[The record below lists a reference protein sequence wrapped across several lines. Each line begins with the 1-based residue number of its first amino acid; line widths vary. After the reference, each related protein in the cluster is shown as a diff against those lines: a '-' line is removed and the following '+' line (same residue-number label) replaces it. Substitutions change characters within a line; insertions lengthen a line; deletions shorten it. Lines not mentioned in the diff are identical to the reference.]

1 MKPFLMYKNQEFTL
15 ERELPKNEQELT
27 QDLELNTLFD
37 AMSNGDEFL
46 LKVVRKSIL
55 TGLEND
61 IETILYRQNILK
73 DVLKNVSIINKIY
86 EITIEAIELRKGSW
100 LEISRYPS
108 TILYE
113 AQKMMD
119 LYLNVLKKLRD
130 IADEH
135 SEKFESEGFKK
146 FFEMIKKEL
155 NDEYFIELK
164 NHLKQL
170 EFSEGIL
177 CSAELGKGNISVNY
191 KLLKL
196 KSEKKNWLNRTLD
209 KIRLWIEELLDKEKS
224 EYTFYLSERDESGA
238 RMLAELNDK
247 TVNSAANIL
256 AQSTNHIKNFF
267 EILRIE
273 LSFYLG
279 CANLYSELLQLKAP
293 VCFPIPLDTKERK
306 HSFKGL
312 YDVCLALTKKEKIV
326 GNDIDIDNKDLVII
340 TGANQGGKSTFL
352 RSIGLSQLMMQ
363 SGMLVSAESFSA
375 SICDSLFTHYKRE
388 EDTTMNSGKLDEEM
402 DRMSKIIDNITPSSI
417 LLFNESFAATNEIE
431 GSQIATQI
439 TRALM
444 EKRIRV
450 FFVTHLYEFARSL
463 FEGDKGYILFLRA
476 ERNKDGTRSFKLFQG
491 EPFET
496 SYGKDLYDK
505 IFIKTE

>member
-37 AMSNGDEFL
+37 AMSKGDEFL

-55 TGLEND
+55 TGLQND

-73 DVLKNVSIINKIY
+73 DVLKNISIINKIY

-100 LEISRYPS
+100 LEISKYPS
-108 TILYE
+108 AILYE
-113 AQKMMD
+113 AKKMMD
-119 LYLNVLKKLRD
+119 LYLNVLEKLRD
-130 IADEH
+130 IANEH

-177 CSAELGKGNISVNY
+177 CSAELGKGNVSVNY
-191 KLLKL
+191 KLSKL
-196 KSEKKNWLNRTLD
+196 KSEKKNWLNRTLE
-209 KIRLWIEELLDKEKS
+209 KIHLWIEELLDKKKS

-238 RMLAELNDK
+238 RMLAELNDRII
-247 TVNSAANIL
+247 NSAANVL

-312 YDVCLALTKKEKIV
+312 YDVCLVLTKKEKIV
-326 GNDIDIDNKDLVII
+326 GNDIDIDNKNMVII

-363 SGMLVSAESFSA
+363 SGMFVSSESFSA
-375 SICDSLFTHYKRE
+375 SICDSFFTHYKRE
-388 EDTTMNSGKLDEEM
+388 EDTTMKSGKLDEELE
-402 DRMSKIIDNITPSSI
+402 RMSTIIDNITPSSI

-463 FEGDKGYILFLRA
+463 YERNKINILFLRA
-476 ERNKDGTRSFKLFQG
+476 ERNKDGTRSFKLFEG

-496 SYGKDLYDK
+496 SYGKDLYDR